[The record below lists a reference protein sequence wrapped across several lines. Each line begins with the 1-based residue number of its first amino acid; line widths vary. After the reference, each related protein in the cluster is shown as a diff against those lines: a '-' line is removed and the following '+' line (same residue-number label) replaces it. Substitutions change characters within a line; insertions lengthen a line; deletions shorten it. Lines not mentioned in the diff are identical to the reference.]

1 MKFLPLSPPGLRAPG
16 SPVRATPTHDSPSNK
31 HLGTWRTIGESVE
44 RFLLAFHPQ
53 SPNGFFAWTG
63 NKQPAT
69 SARGVVA
76 DVECEMGVRSMAL
89 DFYDTAPN
97 QSERAHIGSATLTF
111 ATQDKATLSF
121 RFTDGGLAGRNG
133 VVGLARVGGDD

>member
-1 MKFLPLSPPGLRAPG
+1 MTTLPPSSPESSTPGAPAHALSTRERAA
-16 SPVRATPTHDSPSNK
+16 RK
-31 HLGTWRTIGESVE
+31 QLGTWRTIGESVE

-63 NKQPAT
+63 NKQAIT
-69 SARGVVA
+69 AARGVVA

-89 DFYDTAPN
+89 DFYDTALN
-97 QSERAHIGSATLTF
+97 ARERAHIGSATLTF
-111 ATQDKATLSF
+111 ASENKATLSF